1 MLPQSPL
8 VKLHFSSWNK
18 IDHLPCVQNSQTNP
32 NCTNPSFNCES
43 EILIVYW
50 FPCFFSP
57 SITQSPQSPIISEG
71 GWSSH
76 VISQGWKIYSIAQEN
91 PVQLDHWPWHMHGV
105 KYLCIMYIYIYIYVY
120 IYIICIYIYYLYIY
134 IYGWIL
140 IIPWPENRSSKATL
154 GWFRLPTMIPMTSQ
168 WGRY

>member
-32 NCTNPSFNCES
+32 NCTNPSFKLWKWNPHRL
-43 EILIVYW
+43 LISM
-50 FPCFFSP
+50 FFFSKHH
-57 SITQSPQSPIISEG
+57 PIAPIAHYLRRG
-71 GWSSH
+71 M
-76 VISQGWKIYSIAQEN
+76 VISCHLPRLENLQYSTGKSRATWPLTMAHAWCEISMYYVHIY
-91 PVQLDHWPWHMHGV
+91 
-105 KYLCIMYIYIYIYVY
+105 MY
-120 IYIICIYIYYLYIY
+120 IYIYYLYIY
-134 IYGWIL
+134 ILFIYGWIL